1 MRAFALGIAV
11 AAFASLAQAQP
22 ASPPS
27 TATEGTGSGSGAT
40 GMAPQQGTGSGAT
53 QHAPNANRPETGHG
67 PGTETQQNQTYGRDT
82 APSGQPI
89 DQSNPKRQP

>member
-1 MRAFALGIAV
+1 MKALALGIAI

-22 ASPPS
+22 ASPSS

-53 QHAPNANRPETGHG
+53 QHAPNVNRPETGHG
-67 PGTETQQNQTYGRDT
+67 PGAETPHNQTYGRDT